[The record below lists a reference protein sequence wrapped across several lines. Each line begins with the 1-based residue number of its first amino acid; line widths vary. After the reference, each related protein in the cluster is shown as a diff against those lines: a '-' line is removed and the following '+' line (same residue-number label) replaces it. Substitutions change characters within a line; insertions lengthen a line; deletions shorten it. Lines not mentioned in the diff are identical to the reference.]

1 MIDEYVTSVAMDHV
15 RLSYCYL
22 DDGDV
27 DGYCSLFTEHVVLR
41 QPGTTPVTG
50 RAELER
56 VERARQANYS
66 VRHNIYQVFASGRRV
81 AAIGRRRQLRAPY
94 QADVHFVDVFTIAD
108 NGLLND
114 RTTFLFSP
122 ALISMGAN
130 SKS

>member
-1 MIDEYVTSVAMDHV
+1 MTSVAMDHV

-27 DGYCSLFTEHVVLR
+27 DGYCSLFAEQAVLR

-66 VRHNIYQVFASGRRV
+66 VRHSIYQVFTAGRRRV

-94 QADVHFVDVFTIAD
+94 QADVHFVDVFTVAD
-108 NGLLND
+108 NGLLID

-122 ALISMGAN
+122 AVILMGVS
-130 SKS
+130 SKT

>member
-1 MIDEYVTSVAMDHV
+1 MTDEYVTTVAMDHV

-27 DGYCSLFTEHVVLR
+27 EGYCSLFTEHAVLR
-41 QPGTTPVTG
+41 QPGASPITG
-50 RAELER
+50 RDALER
-56 VERARQANYS
+56 IERARQANYS

-94 QADVHFVDVFTIAD
+94 QADVHFVDVFTVDD

-122 ALISMGAN
+122 ARISMGA
-130 SKS
+130 